1 MEKFKTRYLIVLS
14 LLLLTSIYVF
24 FNSFSSSQ
32 SALVEVEKIP
42 LSVYNWSGKKIAID
56 KEIFD
61 ILGTN
66 SVIMRDY
73 KNLEGKIV
81 WLSIVYYPDN
91 RVGFHHPESCY
102 GGVGY
107 TIIDDRVETIEIHGE
122 KPCLIQAK
130 VLHYRRDSIEKLIIY
145 FFEAGDFVTPSYL
158 KLRGRMMLNQ
168 IKFKRRSGAMV
179 RFSTPIL
186 NGNADEAFTTLKEF
200 MNELVPILPQYLP

>member
-107 TIIDDRVETIEIHGE
+107 TIINDRVETIKIQGE
-122 KPCLIQAK
+122 KPCIIQAK
-130 VLHYRRDSIEKLIIY
+130 VLHYRRGDKEKLIVY
-145 FFEAGDFVTPSYL
+145 FFEAGDFITPNYL
-158 KLRGRMMLNQ
+158 KLRKRMMLNQ
-168 IKFKRRSGAMV
+168 VKFKRHSGAMV

-186 NGNADEAFTTLKEF
+186 SGNRDEAFTTLKEF
-200 MNELVPILPQYLP
+200 MSRLVPILHQYLP